1 MLKGEVRLA
10 ATDAQAVEFSAQ
22 ATAAGALA
30 LAIYAPAAQAQPMV
44 QATNRVSVTG
54 EGLLTVEGSLQA
66 RLEAIAPWLGPW
78 VGLEASTPGLK
89 GSLQSRWQGTVPV
102 LTAPPNTVL
111 AKPQVT
117 SEHRLEFEVA
127 RVGEL
132 LTALSAHLEGTASL
146 QGKTVRWQ
154 LADQSRLTGRLN
166 LTTLGLAES
175 GAQTIAI
182 TLPNGLSGALDLSEE
197 TLALRLERGGRLHVA
212 PLQGGALSVPES
224 RLELVDTATLRY
236 QPASGQWQWE
246 PVVLALQA
254 SPLRWRDSMVA
265 NGGILFK
272 IAELGGAGRRW
283 RSAGEIRIAG
293 LTAALGGHP
302 LPPAE
307 LLATFLLEPMQAT
320 AQGGLA
326 MVNTGLVAQA
336 QGRHEFA
343 TGNGRAQFALPPVV
357 FAEPGRQLGQLLRP
371 WPYPVDL
378 IAGRLS
384 ASGHLVWHTV
394 KRAKGLDT
402 LRIEDDLSLQ
412 LEELAGHY
420 QEIAFSGLS
429 ARLRWPITGH
439 GVLRKPCSFASPRSI
454 SASPSPTLSPR
465 RRWPRSPKRGRR
477 CFA

>member
-1 MLKGEVRLA
+1 MPTEDLALDELRMNWQQPAGEGYALRATGHLKDQQLLLKGEVRLA

-212 PLQGGALSVPES
+212 ALCKGERCLFPSHDSNWLIPRHCAINQPL
-224 RLELVDTATLRY
+224 D
-236 QPASGQWQWE
+236 
-246 PVVLALQA
+246 
-254 SPLRWRDSMVA
+254 
-265 NGGILFK
+265 N
-272 IAELGGAGRRW
+272 
-283 RSAGEIRIAG
+283 
-293 LTAALGGHP
+293 
-302 LPPAE
+302 
-307 LLATFLLEPMQAT
+307 
-320 AQGGLA
+320 
-326 MVNTGLVAQA
+326 
-336 QGRHEFA
+336 
-343 TGNGRAQFALPPVV
+343 GNGN
-357 FAEPGRQLGQLLRP
+357 P
-371 WPYPVDL
+371 W
-378 IAGRLS
+378 
-384 ASGHLVWHTV
+384 
-394 KRAKGLDT
+394 
-402 LRIEDDLSLQ
+402 
-412 LEELAGHY
+412 
-420 QEIAFSGLS
+420 
-429 ARLRWPITGH
+429 
-439 GVLRKPCSFASPRSI
+439 C
-454 SASPSPTLSPR
+454 
-465 RRWPRSPKRGRR
+465 
-477 CFA
+477 